1 MMKIEIELPELI
13 DCRIPSNVLR
23 LLQFVPRLRFN
34 LTRKGLVH
42 SILLCAQGLRL

>member
-1 MMKIEIELPELI
+1 MMKIERELPELI
-13 DCRIPSNVLR
+13 DCRIPSNLLR
-23 LLQFVPRLRFN
+23 LLQFLSRLRFY